1 LLRGEGACQ
10 ESPSLYWGYCLG
22 NRFLKTFGAVWL
34 GASLAACGSL
44 QEAEKAPV
52 LPSKDADV
60 QSALARFEEVQ
71 VLGTANGV
79 PYFIQGQLGQAPQVS
94 GMRAREE
101 SESVREALE
110 SITPVFR
117 LSRQELLFQRAT
129 VDAQGHRHLR
139 FQQTH
144 NGLKVVGGELRLHV
158 DAEGMIYAANGSAR
172 GGAKVSAQ
180 AKLAPE
186 AALKAAEAGSTAL
199 RATAE
204 GAPSLVYLRPEGTD
218 ELRLSWEVRVK
229 GERDGMPA
237 DDLLYVDAER
247 GGVLALHPQHHTV
260 INRRVYSANNGTTTP
275 GTLKRSEG
283 QAAMG
288 DAHVDMNYD
297 QLGATYNCY
306 QTLFGRD
313 SYDNA
318 GAALVS
324 TVHYSTNY
332 VNAYWDGTQMV
343 YGDGNGVDSIELGKD
358 LDVTVHELTHAVTD
372 TESDLIYSG
381 ESGGLNESMS
391 DIFAGVCE
399 SWTRNWATDADVF
412 KIGEDIWT
420 PRTAGDALRYMDD
433 PALDGVSLD
442 FYGDYASGVDVHY
455 SSGISNLVFAMLSKG
470 GTHPRGKTSVSVA
483 AIGPE
488 KAGRIFYKANTDLF
502 TASTTFEQ
510 AKTYTVQA
518 AQALGYDAA
527 TVQAVSNAWLAVGVP
542 PPPPV
547 TSPLTNGVAVSNLS
561 GSTGNKKYY
570 TLEVPAGQTSLKF
583 DTTGGTGDVDLY
595 VRYGS
600 VPGTSAYDCRPYASG
615 NVESCP
621 FTNPQA
627 GTWYVMLH
635 AYSSYSGTSLKGTY
649 GGGGGG
655 GGTPTTETA
664 SGTVGKNAQVQ
675 VGTYSVVAGTQFK
688 VVMTGTKNPDL
699 YVRFGAAPTTTAY
712 NCRPA
717 LSGASETCDVTV
729 PAGQSSA
736 YIMVRG
742 AGSGTASYNLTI
754 SYTKP

>member
-1 LLRGEGACQ
+1 V
-10 ESPSLYWGYCLG
+10 G
-22 NRFLKTFGAVWL
+22 NRFLKTLCAAWL
-34 GASLAACGSL
+34 GTSLAACGSL
-44 QEAEKAPV
+44 QEAQEAPV
-52 LPSKDADV
+52 VPSKDADV
-60 QSALARFEEVQ
+60 RSALAQFSEVQ
-71 VLGTANGV
+71 VLGTTHGV
-79 PYFIQGQLGQAPQVS
+79 PYFIQGQLGQAPRVS
-94 GMRAREE
+94 EQQASTGAT
-101 SESVREALE
+101 SHIEALE
-110 SITPVFR
+110 TIAPVFR
-117 LSRQELLFQRAT
+117 LTSQELLLQRST
-129 VDAQGHRHLR
+129 VDVQGHQHLR
-139 FQQTH
+139 FQQML
-144 NGLKVVGGELRLHV
+144 NGLKVVGGELRLHM
-158 DAEGMIYAANGSAR
+158 DAEGLIYAANGSAR
-172 GGAKVSAQ
+172 GGVKVPTQ
-180 AKLAPE
+180 PKLAPE
-186 AALKAAEAGSTAL
+186 AALKAAEQGSTAL
-199 RATAE
+199 RASAE
-204 GAPSLVYLRPEGTD
+204 GTPELVYLRPEGTD
-218 ELRLSWEVRVK
+218 ELRLAWQVRVM

-237 DDLLYVDAER
+237 HDLIYVDANR
-247 GGVLALHPQHHTV
+247 GSMLALHPQNHSA
-260 INRRVYSANNGTTTP
+260 INRKVYSANNGSTTP

-283 QAAMG
+283 QAAIG

-297 QLGATYNCY
+297 QLGNTYNCY

-313 SYDNA
+313 SYNNA
-318 GAALVS
+318 GAALIS

-399 SWTRNWATDADVF
+399 SWTRGWATDADVF
-412 KIGEDIWT
+412 MIGEDIWT
-420 PRTAGDALRYMDD
+420 PAIANDALRYMDD
-433 PALDGVSLD
+433 PAKDGASLD
-442 FYGDYASGVDVHY
+442 FYGDYGSGVDVHY
-455 SSGISNLVFAMLSKG
+455 SSGISNLVFSMLSKG

-527 TVQAVSNAWLAVGVP
+527 TVQAVSDAWLAVGVP

-547 TSPLTNGVAVSNLS
+547 TNPLTNDVAVTGLS
-561 GSTGNKKYY
+561 GSTGSKKYY
-570 TLEVPAGQTSLKF
+570 TLEVPAGQSSLAF
-583 DTTGGTGDVDLY
+583 NTTGGTGDADLY

-600 VPGTSAYDCRPYASG
+600 VPSTSAYDCRPYTSG
-615 NVESCP
+615 NVENCP

-635 AYSSYSGTSLKGTY
+635 AYSAYSGVSLKGTY

-664 SGTVGKNAQVQ
+664 SGSVAKNAQVQ
-675 VGTYSVVAGTQFK
+675 VGSYSVVAGTQFK

-699 YVRFGAAPTTTAY
+699 YVQFGAAPTTATYA
-712 NCRPA
+712 CRPA
-717 LSGASETCDVTV
+717 LSGASETCDLTV

-742 AGSGTASYNLTI
+742 AGSGTATYNLTI
-754 SYTKP
+754 NYTKP